1 MTPEG
6 VRLQKLLAQSGVAS
20 RRAVDDLIRQGRVSV
35 NGVKAVLGQRADP
48 ALDRIEIDGR
58 LIHADQDKKY
68 LIMNK
73 PLGIVTSARDP
84 EGRKTVMDLVGE
96 EARVFPVGRLDM
108 ATEGLL
114 VLTNDGELSH
124 RMTHPSFEIAKTYV
138 AEVKGSV
145 GKGSLRRLTEGVG
158 IDRGRPARAGAAR
171 VLDSVKGAD
180 PRSVVELT
188 VHEGRKHVVRKMLQE
203 LGHPVLRLTRT
214 GLGPLKLG
222 RLAPGSYRNLSR
234 EEVEALYREAG
245 L

>member
-1 MTPEG
+1 VE
-6 VRLQKLLAQSGVAS
+6 
-20 RRAVDDLIRQGRVSV
+20 DLIRQGRVRV
-35 NGVKAVLGQRADP
+35 NGVTAVLGQRADP
-48 ALDRIEIDGR
+48 ALDRIEVDGM
-58 LIHADQDKKY
+58 LIHADQNKKY

-73 PLGIVTSARDP
+73 PPGIVTSARDP

-114 VLTNDGELSH
+114 LLTNDGELSH

-145 GKGSLRRLTEGVG
+145 GRGALRRLSEGVR
-158 IDRGRPARAGAAR
+158 IDEGRPARASAAR
-171 VLDSVKGAD
+171 LLDSVKGAD

-188 VHEGRKHVVRKMLQE
+188 VHEGRKHVVRKMLGE
-203 LGHPVLRLTRT
+203 LGHPVLRLTRA